1 MLEKWVTGYY
11 KVPVFAPMGHYAL
24 FCLGLFYI
32 VTIRIQVNFPGSKA
46 SPCVQSKHIQ
56 ILCLSKKKKKLLN
69 LKFEL
74 EACLR
79 FDTVS
84 PAWLISFHG
93 STTWLGIEHK
103 LRDKVCD
110 SN

>member
-24 FCLGLFYI
+24 FCMGLFYI

-56 ILCLSKKKKKLLN
+56 ILCLSEKKKKLLN
-69 LKFEL
+69 LKFEFEL
-74 EACLR
+74 
-79 FDTVS
+79 VS
-84 PAWLISFHG
+84 DLTLWVQLGSFHFTAVVPG
-93 STTWLGIEHK
+93 WE
-103 LRDKVCD
+103 
-110 SN
+110 